1 MFVDPVQRLNAEQE
15 KAVYELH
22 ENSVEDL
29 GYREFLSRMQLPL
42 QERIKPCA
50 HGLDFGCGPGPALSV
65 MLAEQGYNMSV
76 YDIFYHNDKAVFNH
90 HYDFVTATEVAE
102 HLFEPGKVLPQLWA
116 LLESGG
122 VLALMTKLVID
133 QQAFSNWYYKND
145 PTHVC
150 FFSRPTF
157 QWLAGKWNAQLEFIG
172 QDVIILTKP

>member
-1 MFVDPVQRLNAEQE
+1 
-15 KAVYELH
+15 
-22 ENSVEDL
+22 
-29 GYREFLSRMQLPL
+29 
-42 QERIKPCA
+42 
-50 HGLDFGCGPGPALSV
+50 